1 MSSLQDALAAH
12 HRPPPASSGTR
23 RVVALVGAKGLLG
36 DAVLHALLA
45 RMEFAQVAVA
55 VTTELPSTED
65 KIRPVTT
72 DHWRDAAPTDAV
84 LVVSDGGTLQD
95 PTQRVANGR
104 DKVYL
109 PLGPD
114 DVLAHAQRLIEAGV
128 QRLAVIIPVAGW
140 AHRPA
145 AIRGQLESDLDLAL
159 ARLPLSSL
167 LLIRPERDAASAGAS
182 AFRRLVASYLRQF
195 RMMQPQHAPVTS
207 AALAKWAA
215 QRLVGVAPGVHVV
228 ELSEIA
234 AEIERAR
241 KA

>member
-1 MSSLQDALAAH
+1 LSLLNDALSAH
-12 HRPPPASSGTR
+12 HRREPPAAGAR

-36 DAVLHALLA
+36 DAVLRALIA

-72 DHWRDAAPTDAV
+72 DHWQDAAPTDAV
-84 LVVSDGGTLQD
+84 LVVSDGATLQD

-109 PLGPD
+109 PLGPE
-114 DVLAHAQRLIEAGV
+114 DVLTHAQRLIEAGV

-145 AIRGQLESDLDLAL
+145 AIRGQLETDLDLAL
-159 ARLPLSSL
+159 ARLPLASL
-167 LLIRPERDAASAGAS
+167 LLIRPERDAAPAGAS
-182 AFRRLVASYLRQF
+182 AFKRLVASYLRQF
-195 RMMQPQHAPVTS
+195 RMLQPQHAPVTS
-207 AALAKWAA
+207 GALAKWAA
-215 QRLVGVAPGVHVV
+215 QRLAAVAAGVHVV